1 MWGEEGIERGNT
13 NLASVHILQMKRKT
27 FHARTWGGFT
37 TRHQLETCS
46 FLPGKALD
54 WSIQKLDFSFHLAS
68 DKPRLLLI
76 QPSRYLNLQ
85 NGIVSEV
92 KPSPIL
98 VSASFG
104 GFNLPILALSLQK
117 PSLSISKW
125 VWYNSC
131 LIIIEGWLTH
141 FRRFWWAN
149 FRPSTLLSKA
159 RYSSG
164 RTVISSWSTW
174 PNLSLACW
182 FRFPNPRESLWP
194 KGPEEEGSSVAM
206 VRIESENSEVA
217 G

>member
-104 GFNLPILALSLQK
+104 GGSTFLSS
-117 PSLSISKW
+117 PSPCRSLLYPSPNEFDTTAAWSLLKDD
-125 VWYNSC
+125 
-131 LIIIEGWLTH
+131 WLTLEGFDEPTLDH
-141 FRRFWWAN
+141 LLFSPKQGIHLVEQWYHLDQLDRIFPWLVDLDFRIHERVFD
-149 FRPSTLLSKA
+149 
-159 RYSSG
+159 
-164 RTVISSWSTW
+164 
-174 PNLSLACW
+174 
-182 FRFPNPRESLWP
+182 P
-194 KGPEEEGSSVAM
+194 KDLKKKGVA
-206 VRIESENSEVA
+206 
-217 G
+217 